1 MEQMTPLLSL
11 DEHCFFVGPRIP
23 GKEILALPSALPF
36 RLGVHP
42 RYAIPTLIAD
52 SAISTALDMAYS
64 QGSIASTPLGES
76 PLAINRM
83 SEMIDGLINALGK
96 DVEGLNLLEIG
107 AGSGGLMCA
116 LRDRGAHVTGIE
128 IGPQGQSAAKKH
140 NLKIIDSFF
149 EPGLFSEPFD
159 AIYSYGCLEHLSDLD
174 TFFQAAHA
182 SLKDGGITFHMVPN
196 SEPFFLAGS
205 IEHLAHEHVNYFDAT
220 NGIRLFESQGFSSA
234 QAAYSRAGNE
244 LMLWGMK
251 NSRIES
257 RWPVEAVKQEEER
270 LSLYAKLLYDRT
282 SIVQHAL
289 EELTSPGQSIG
300 FYAGG
305 YEYGFRMNG
314 VNIRYFD
321 GDAYN
326 HGRVW
331 LAGLAPIEAPEALCR
346 NPVDHLV
353 IFKPHYFDAIATHLN
368 SLGVS
373 SPRLWNVSQL
383 GTRIV

>member
-1 MEQMTPLLSL
+1 MEKMTPLLSL

-23 GKEILALPSALPF
+23 AKESLTLPSALPF

-52 SAISTALDMAYS
+52 DAITKALDLAYS

-76 PLAINRM
+76 PLAVNRM
-83 SEMIDGLINALGK
+83 NEMIDGLINALGK
-96 DVEGLNLLEIG
+96 DVEGLHLLEIG

-128 IGPQGQSAAKKH
+128 IGPQGQAAAKRH
-140 NLKIIDSFF
+140 DLKIIDRFF
-149 EPGLFSEPFD
+149 QPGLFGETFD
-159 AIYSYGCLEHLSDLD
+159 AVYSYGCLEHLSDLD
-174 TFFQAAHA
+174 TFFQAARA

-205 IEHLAHEHVNYFDAT
+205 IEHLAHEHVNYFDAS
-220 NGIRLFESQGFSSA
+220 NGIRLFESQGFASA
-234 QAAYSRAGNE
+234 QAAYSKAGNE

-251 NSRIES
+251 NSKVET
-257 RWPVEAVKQEEER
+257 RWPVEAVRQEEIR
-270 LSLYAKLLYDRT
+270 LSRYATILYDRT
-282 SIVQHAL
+282 SVVQHAL
-289 EELTSPGQSIG
+289 EELASSTQSIG

-305 YEYGFRMNG
+305 YEYGFRMKG

-326 HGRVW
+326 HGRAW
-331 LAGLAPIEAPEALCR
+331 LAGLMPIEAPEALCR

-353 IFKPHYFDAIATHLN
+353 IFKPHYFEEIAAHLK
-368 SLGVS
+368 SLGIT

-383 GTRIV
+383 GTGIV